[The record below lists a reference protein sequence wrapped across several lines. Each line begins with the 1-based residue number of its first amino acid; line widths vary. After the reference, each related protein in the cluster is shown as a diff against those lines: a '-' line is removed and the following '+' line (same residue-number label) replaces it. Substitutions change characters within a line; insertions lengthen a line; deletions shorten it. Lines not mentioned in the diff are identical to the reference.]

1 MSVTL
6 QINTPEKTGKKYQAD
21 KVVMPV
27 AVGNL
32 TVISSRAPSSQ
43 VLTQGVVML
52 LNENNEAFKKWRI
65 GGGMVEIAEDVC
77 HIAAEDVEE
86 I

>member
-6 QINTPEKTGKKYQAD
+6 QINTPEKAGRKYQAD

-27 AVGNL
+27 EAGNL
-32 TVISSRAPSSQ
+32 TIISSRAPSSQ
-43 VLTQGVVML
+43 ILTQGVVTL
-52 LNENNEAFKKWRI
+52 LNENNEPFKKWRI
-65 GGGMVEIAEDVC
+65 GDGMVEIAEDVC
-77 HIAAEDVEE
+77 QIATEYVEE